1 MNTTNK
7 LISMIGLIVTTMI
20 TYETRAQEPIVWSE
34 LPPLPDTAGRAGMFA
49 GVSQGRL
56 FCMGGANF
64 PDGYPWEGGR
74 KKWHNDIFMLEA
86 GANQWRQ
93 LADVLPGGLAYGVS
107 VSYKDCIF
115 LVGGSTATVHS
126 DETWLL
132 RWGNGILDIEA
143 GPRLPHPLAN
153 MAGTR
158 VGSLL
163 MVVGGMEKPDGAP
176 LLCCY
181 GLDLDAPDNGWF
193 ALPEWP
199 GEGRIFPV
207 TGSFAGKFYLFSGEN
222 KKRNAVGL
230 DQRHIFQDAFCFAPA
245 KTGNRWSG
253 EWHRLSDL
261 PVGMSAGANP
271 APLVAGRAFLFW
283 GGVDR
288 LTALHSVPQAHPG
301 IGGELLWYNPETDRW
316 GYDEGS
322 EREPGRVTL
331 PTVDWNGQT
340 YYISGEVKPGI
351 RTNRI
356 TGVTVEKQQQ
366 KP

>member
-1 MNTTNK
+1 MKTNR
-7 LISMIGLIVTTMI
+7 LISMIGLVVVTMV
-20 TYETRAQEPIVWSE
+20 TYETKAQEPVAWSE
-34 LPPLPDTAGRAGMFA
+34 LPPLPDTGGRAGMFA

-64 PDGYPWEGGR
+64 PNGYPWEGGR
-74 KKWHNDIFMLEA
+74 KKWHNDVFMLEA
-86 GANQWRQ
+86 GANHWRQ
-93 LADVLPGGLAYGVS
+93 LDNVLPGGLAYGVS
-107 VSYKDCIF
+107 VSYHDCIF
-115 LVGGSTATVHS
+115 LVGGSTATTHS
-126 DETWLL
+126 DGTWLL
-132 RWGNGILDIEA
+132 RWKKETLEMKE

-153 MAGTR
+153 MSGTR
-158 VGSLL
+158 VGPLL
-163 MVVGGMEKPDGAP
+163 IVVGGMETPDGAP
-176 LLCCY
+176 LLRCY

-222 KKRNAVGL
+222 SKRNAAGL
-230 DQRHIFQDAFCFAPA
+230 DQRHIFQDAFCFVPEKIA
-245 KTGNRWSG
+245 NRWSG

-271 APLVAGRAFLFW
+271 VPLVAGRAFLFW

-288 LTALHSVPQAHPG
+288 LTALHTIPQTHPG
-301 IGGELLWYNPETDRW
+301 IGGELLWYDPETDRW
-316 GYDEGS
+316 EYNEGS
-322 EREPGRVTL
+322 ERNPGRVTL
-331 PTVDWNGQT
+331 PTVEWNGRT
-340 YYISGEVKPGI
+340 YYVSGEIKPGI

-356 TGVTVEKQQQ
+356 TGVTTENEEK